1 MSPTQKAARK
11 PARRHSAAKSTP
23 AKGGAA
29 EQARFKEN
37 ERVIRRVTDSLEVAQ
52 ADLAKLRANL
62 GAGVGDAHKNLSRL
76 LRDARRDAA
85 KLSSATRKDL
95 QRLQKDMLA
104 AAKAAPKRAAGGK
117 PGAGAKAPAKRAG
130 SKPAAKRAAT
140 KAAPKRTG
148 AKAAPKRAA
157 SKAAPKRA
165 AAKPA
170 AKRTAAKAAPK
181 RAGAGKRRST
191 GAGGAR

>member
-11 PARRHSAAKSTP
+11 PARRQSAAARSTP

-29 EQARFKEN
+29 EHARFMEN
-37 ERVIRRVTDSLEVAQ
+37 ERVIRHVTDSLEVAQ

-85 KLSSATRKDL
+85 KLGRATRKDL

-104 AAKAAPKRAAGGK
+104 AAKAAPKRAGVGK
-117 PGAGAKAPAKRAG
+117 PATAAKAASKRA
-130 SKPAAKRAAT
+130 
-140 KAAPKRTG
+140 G
-148 AKAAPKRAA
+148 AKAAPKR
-157 SKAAPKRA
+157 PV
-165 AAKPA
+165 
-170 AKRTAAKAAPK
+170 AKAAPK
-181 RAGAGKRRST
+181 RADAKAAPKRTAAKAPPKRAASKPRSAGAGR
-191 GAGGAR
+191 AR

>member
-1 MSPTQKAARK
+1 MSPTRKAVRK
-11 PARRHSAAKSTP
+11 PARKQGTSAKSTR
-23 AKGGAA
+23 AKGSGADPVH
-29 EQARFKEN
+29 ARFLEN
-37 ERVIRRVTDSLEVAQ
+37 ERVIRRVADSLEVAQ

-62 GAGVGDAHKNLSRL
+62 GVGVGDAHKSLSRL

-104 AAKAAPKRAAGGK
+104 AAKAAPKRAAAGK
-117 PGAGAKAPAKRAG
+117 PGAASKRGAAKPAAKRAPAKAAAKRGAA
-130 SKPAAKRAAT
+130 KPAAKRAA
-140 KAAPKRTG
+140 
-148 AKAAPKRAA
+148 AKAAAKRG
-157 SKAAPKRA
+157 

-181 RAGAGKRRST
+181 RAAAGKPRST